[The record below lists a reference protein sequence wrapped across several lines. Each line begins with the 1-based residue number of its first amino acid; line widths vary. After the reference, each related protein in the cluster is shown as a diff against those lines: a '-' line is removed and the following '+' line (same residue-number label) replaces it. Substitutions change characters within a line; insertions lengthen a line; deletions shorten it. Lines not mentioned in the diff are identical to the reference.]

1 MAAGPAR
8 VPADERRRFS
18 LLGSMY
24 RLFYWMTLSLAA
36 AWVIFAAYE
45 AVRGF

>member
-1 MAAGPAR
+1 MAAGPA
-8 VPADERRRFS
+8 PIMADERRRLS

-36 AWVIFAAYE
+36 AWMIFAAYE
-45 AVRGF
+45 AVKGF